1 MSSPEPASPVPAPRP
16 GWVDRL
22 LKFLMTEDGVPSVVE
37 TDVETDPVP
46 VPGVKPPVVKRTKA
60 GDVYH
65 L

>member
-1 MSSPEPASPVPAPRP
+1 MSNPEPASRPAPPPRP

-22 LKFLMTEDGVPSVVE
+22 LKFLTTEDNAETPAPSPAPA
-37 TDVETDPVP
+37 PVAP
-46 VPGVKPPVVKRTKA
+46 PPVVKRTRA